1 MKKAILALADG
12 LVFEGH
18 SFGAEGETSG
28 EIVFN
33 TSMTGYQEILT
44 DPSYKGQIVTMTY
57 PQIGNYGVNDEDVES
72 AKPYVEGFIV
82 KEYLDIPSNW
92 RSKKSLH
99 QYLAENGIVG
109 IQGIDTRALTRHLR
123 DFGAQPGVISTK
135 DMKPESLV
143 AKAQKLPKMSG
154 LDLAKEVTCK
164 EPYTWDQGDWD
175 LAKGYAGKP
184 ASRYKVV
191 AYDYGI
197 KRNILRLLTQAGCD
211 VTVVPATMPA
221 EDVLAMNPDGV
232 FLSNGPGDPEPVTY
246 AINSIKKILGKKPVF
261 GICLGQQLLGLALG
275 GRTYKLKFGHHG
287 GNQPIMDLTT
297 RKVEIAAE
305 NHGFAV
311 DMKTIK
317 DQVVMTHM
325 NLNDKTCEGIQHKTL
340 PAFSVQYHP
349 EASPGPH
356 DSRYLFQRFVD
367 MMEKFKIKNSA
378 ADEHGSAKIK
388 AIHESRKEAQET
400 QERI

>member
-1 MKKAILALADG
+1 MKKSILALADG
-12 LVFEGH
+12 LVFEG
-18 SFGAEGETSG
+18 SAFGAEGETSG

-57 PQIGNYGVNDEDVES
+57 TQMGNYGVNEEDVES
-72 AKPYVEGFIV
+72 VKPYVEGFIV
-82 KEYLDIPSNW
+82 KEHLDFPSNW
-92 RSKKSLH
+92 RSRKSLS
-99 QYLAENGIVG
+99 QYLKENGVVG

-123 DFGAQPGVISTK
+123 DYGAQPGVISTK
-135 DMKPESLV
+135 DGDPESLV
-143 AKAQKLPKMSG
+143 AKAKALPKMSG
-154 LDLAKEVTCK
+154 LDLAKDVTCS
-164 EPYTWDQGDWD
+164 EPYSWDEGDWSITS
-175 LAKGYAGKP
+175 GYGKKP
-184 ASRYKVV
+184 ATRYKVV
-191 AYDYGI
+191 AYDFGI
-197 KRNILRLLTQAGCD
+197 KRNILRLLTQAGCE
-211 VTVVPATMPA
+211 VTVVPATTA
-221 EDVLAMNPDGV
+221 AGTVLDMNPDGV

-246 AINSIKKILGKKPVF
+246 AIENIKKILGRKPVF

-311 DMKTIK
+311 NMETLK
-317 DQVVMTHM
+317 DKVVMTHM
-325 NLNDKTCEGIQHKTL
+325 NLNDNTCEGFQHKTL

-356 DSRYLFQRFVD
+356 DSRYLFQRFID
-367 MMEKFKIKNSA
+367 MMEKQRKN
-378 ADEHGSAKIK
+378 
-388 AIHESRKEAQET
+388 
-400 QERI
+400 